1 MKTALFPLQTIIYQ
15 RLSNDSNLKTKN
27 IKTYDSVPSGA
38 TFPYIS
44 LGDDTVN
51 NWGTKTGDGED
62 ITHTLHVWSRYNG
75 KKEAKEIMSLVLQS
89 LTDTPLS
96 LGSGFSMDFSR
107 MEFMEVITDPDGITR
122 HGIMRMRFKIS
133 Q

>member
-1 MKTALFPLQTIIYQ
+1 MKSSLFPLQETLFQ
-15 RLSNDSNLKTKN
+15 RLTNDSMLIAKN
-27 IKTYDSVPSGA
+27 IKTYDDVPSSPS
-38 TFPYIS
+38 FPYIS

-51 NWGTKTGDGED
+51 NWSTKTSKGEE

-75 KKEAKEIMSLVLQS
+75 KKEAKEIMDLVLQS
-89 LTDTPLS
+89 ITSTPLS
-96 LGSGFSMDFSR
+96 IGSGFSMDFSR

-122 HGIMRMRFKIS
+122 HGIMRLRFKIS

>member
-15 RLSNDSNLKTKN
+15 RLSDDSALKARN
-27 IKTYDSVPSGA
+27 VQTYDAVPSGA
-38 TFPYIS
+38 SYPYVS

-51 NWGTKTGDGED
+51 NWGTKTENGED
-62 ITHTLHVWSRYNG
+62 ITHTIHVWSQYDG
-75 KKEAKEIMSLVLQS
+75 KKEAKEIMDLVLQS
-89 LTDTPLS
+89 ITSTPLS

-107 MEFMEVITDPDGITR
+107 MEFMEVITDPNGITR
-122 HGIMRMRFKIS
+122 HGIMRLRFKIS

>member
-15 RLSNDSNLKTKN
+15 RLSDDSALKAKN

-38 TFPYIS
+38 TFPYIT

-51 NWGTKTGDGED
+51 NWSTKTNDGED
-62 ITHTLHVWSRYNG
+62 ITHTLHVWSQYNG
-75 KKEAKEIMSLVLQS
+75 KKEAKEIMSLVLQI
-89 LTDTPLS
+89 LTDAPLS
-96 LGSGFSMDFSR
+96 LGGDFSMDFSR